1 MLTVAR
7 VILVF
12 LTITGIYYLSPAHA
26 GQLFPPANV
35 EVASTAQF
43 WPGTRIRAKSGWSG
57 AYRHQCRLLRQSG
70 SRQLSKQ
77 LQHA

>member
-12 LTITGIYYLSPAHA
+12 LAVAGIYYLSPAHA

-35 EVASTAQF
+35 ASCVNGTVLAWNAEKGEVECVPALTGISVA
-43 WPGTRIRAKSGWSG
+43 
-57 AYRHQCRLLRQSG
+57 C
-70 SRQLSKQ
+70 
-77 LQHA
+77 